1 MNHTIKAII
10 IVAAITSILV
20 VGINMMI
27 PLAQNTYASSHRHSE
42 FKNQDNILNQQDDT
56 YTSPGSQS
64 SNIAIQ
70 ESGKGNSP
78 TAFSDQSSN
87 LLQQQQN
94 QPTSSQQQNPQ
105 ANNDKDNKFPI
116 TLNVLPDHS
125 SSSTSPSTTTNTK
138 STPPLPDPELVR
150 LEHQPDTTNYPAV
163 IASMKAAAAK
173 DGAILPSSACD
184 SHLNSFIKPLKEQ
197 RFTIIADCVKVAGIL
212 TWTNYFNED
221 GDANFNLILDPQ
233 YAGML
238 GPGNYGRVFETK
250 YNTIGAIHVEIPCQG
265 PVTSTNVAL
274 NVGACDGY
282 DSFKLSK
289 TQLPKEGDHVMVTGR
304 YLIEIPEMPG
314 GITEIHPVTRVQILP
329 S

>member
-1 MNHTIKAII
+1 VSGIMNKKNTNKSKTILTTSAILSAILFVIGSLI
-10 IVAAITSILV
+10 IMNVSVSA
-20 VGINMMI
+20 
-27 PLAQNTYASSHRHSE
+27 ASSRHH
-42 FKNQDNILNQQDDT
+42 
-56 YTSPGSQS
+56 
-64 SNIAIQ
+64 
-70 ESGKGNSP
+70 
-78 TAFSDQSSN
+78 
-87 LLQQQQN
+87 
-94 QPTSSQQQNPQ
+94 
-105 ANNDKDNKFPI
+105 
-116 TLNVLPDHS
+116 HS
-125 SSSTSPSTTTNTK
+125 SSSSSSNTTTTNTK
-138 STPPLPDPELVR
+138 STPPPNPDLVR
-150 LEHQPDTTNYPAV
+150 LKHQPDTTNYPAVIASMKQLHHPDLVRLKRQPDTTNYPAV

-221 GDANFNLILDPQ
+221 GDANFNLMLDPQ

-238 GPGNYGRVFETK
+238 GPGNYGRIFEIK
-250 YNTIGAIHVEIPCQG
+250 YNTTGAIHVEIPCQG

-289 TQLPKEGDHVMVTGR
+289 AQLPKRGDHVMVTGR

-329 S
+329 SQGEVK